1 MTIAGGAATAPA
13 GRRFLVSGRVQGVF
27 FRAGTAR
34 EAARLGLNGWAR
46 NLDDGRVEVLA
57 AGSEQ
62 ALDALARWLEAGTPQ
77 SRVEQVEVIR
87 ASAGDSAGLT
97 GFQTR

>member
-1 MTIAGGAATAPA
+1 MAGGAAAAPA
-13 GRRFLVSGRVQGVF
+13 GRRFLVSGRVQRVF

-34 EAARLGLNGWAR
+34 EAARLGLSGWAR

-62 ALDALARWLEAGTPQ
+62 ALDALARWLETGTPQ
-77 SRVEQVEVIR
+77 SRVEQVEVAP
-87 ASAGDSAGLT
+87 ASESDMAGIA

>member
-1 MTIAGGAATAPA
+1 MTGSAPV
-13 GRRFLVSGRVQGVF
+13 GRRFLVSGKVQRVF

-34 EAARLGLNGWAR
+34 EATRLGLCGWAR

-57 AGSEQ
+57 AGSGQ
-62 ALDALARWLEAGTPQ
+62 ALDELAHWLETGPPQ
-77 SRVEQVEVIR
+77 ARVERVE
-87 ASAGDSAGLT
+87 ASPAGAAESAGLT